1 MTIKPIINY
10 RSRDTV
16 LPFNLEIEDDSKI
29 EIDYYNKKINIPSSI
44 LLLMEDIGKLSHD
57 LNIYVCRHV
66 YREVNRTT
74 DYLAKKGLSIID
86 SSVWWL
92 NFLKMLKILVL
103 MIIVVQFNHVC
114 EISDL
119 QSSS

>member
-29 EIDYYNKKINIPSSI
+29 EIDYYNKKIDIPNSI
-44 LLLMEDIGKLSHD
+44 LLLMENIRKLSHD

-66 YREVNRTT
+66 YREANRTT

-92 NFLKMLKILVL
+92 NFLKMLKMLKILVL
-103 MIIVVQFNHVC
+103 MIIVVHFNHVRK
-114 EISDL
+114 ISDL
-119 QSSS
+119 